1 MTDPLAP
8 RPSQADRVTATL
20 FGWVLGA
27 VVFAFVFP
35 VLVLAATTPSLQ
47 SWGDVQDAWS
57 FAVVLMV
64 GVVDLFIVL
73 ILGLPTL
80 ALLHRRWQPG
90 WLTAWGAGALVI
102 SALSVLYLA
111 LIPDSSFQGEAFLF
125 WQAAG
130 AVSSSLFWGIRQIC
144 LKWMPPVA

>member
-1 MTDPLAP
+1 MTDLISN

-35 VLVLAATTPSLQ
+35 VLVLAATTPGIH
-47 SWGDVQDAWS
+47 SWQDFHSGWS

-80 ALLHRRWQPG
+80 ALLHRRWRPG
-90 WLTAWGAGALVI
+90 WLTAWGAGAVVI

-111 LIPDSSFQGEAFLF
+111 LIPDSSFHGDAFLF

-130 AVSSSLFWGIRQIC
+130 AVSSSLFWGIRQAC
-144 LKWMPPVA
+144 LRWMPPVA